1 MQDGFLFLNL
11 EDKKS
16 FMNIIN
22 MEKENLVIP
31 AEFAD
36 ICPIS
41 DKDFHNEMSILVE
54 KPMFQQVV
62 KFVMPDNKFSDI
74 RALLL
79 SLNSKLEFQQK
90 VMAPLV
96 AGILAK
102 TSDGLT
108 HSGME
113 NLDADTPYLHITN
126 HRDIVLDSAQLS
138 YLLASQGLDTVEIAI
153 GNNLLIFEWIT
164 KLVRL
169 NKSFIVKRN
178 LGRLQTLA
186 AAIQL
191 SRYIHFAIKE
201 KHSSV
206 WLAQREGRC
215 KDSNDRTQES
225 LLKMLTYGNRDVSML
240 ESLKELNIAPI
251 AISYEYDP
259 NDYLKATEFLLKS
272 KDPNFKK
279 SQEDDLV
286 SMQTGI
292 MGYKGKIH
300 YSFVP
305 CINEKL
311 NNIPAD
317 LDKLLMIRRVCAII
331 DHEIHSNYKIFKT
344 NYIAH
349 DILFDNKDFADKYA
363 PEECEA
369 FKAYLDGQIAKV
381 KVPYNELDR
390 NFMYKCMLEMYS
402 NPLTNQLE
410 ALK

>member
-1 MQDGFLFLNL
+1 
-11 EDKKS
+11 
-16 FMNIIN
+16 MNIIN

-62 KFVMPDNKFSDI
+62 KFVMPDDKFSDI

-108 HSGME
+108 YSGME

-381 KVPYNELDR
+381 KVPYNDLDR

>member
-1 MQDGFLFLNL
+1 
-11 EDKKS
+11 
-16 FMNIIN
+16 

-62 KFVMPDNKFSDI
+62 KFVMPNDKFSDV

-126 HRDIVLDSAQLS
+126 HRDIVPDSAQLS

-410 ALK
+410 ALM

>member
-1 MQDGFLFLNL
+1 
-11 EDKKS
+11 
-16 FMNIIN
+16 
-22 MEKENLVIP
+22 MEKENVIVP

-62 KFVMPDNKFSDI
+62 KFVMPDKKFSDVS
-74 RALLL
+74 RLLL
-79 SLNSKLEFQQK
+79 SLNSKQEFQQK
-90 VMAPLV
+90 IMAPLV
-96 AGILAK
+96 GGILAK
-102 TSDGLT
+102 TSDGIT
-108 HSGME
+108 FSNME
-113 NLDADTPYLHITN
+113 CLDKETPYLHITN

-138 YLLASQGLDTVEIAI
+138 YLLSSNGYDTVEIAI
-153 GNNLLIFEWIT
+153 GNNLLICEWIT

-186 AAIQL
+186 AAVQL
-191 SRYIHFAIKE
+191 SRYIHFAIRE
-201 KHSSV
+201 KNASV

-225 LLKMLTYGNRDVSML
+225 LLKMLTYGNREVSML

-279 SQEDDLV
+279 SQTDDLV

-292 MGYKGKIH
+292 MGYKGKVH

-305 CINEKL
+305 CINDKL
-311 NNIPAD
+311 DTIPAD

-349 DILFDNKDFADKYA
+349 DILFDNQDFADKYT

-369 FKAYLDGQIAKV
+369 FKQYLNGQIEKV
-381 KVPYNELDR
+381 QVPYNELDR